1 MSCLA
6 WTNLIPVW
14 RLATTEA
21 KEKEQYSE
29 KLSCHQ
35 EHNGGRNRG
44 DRECSNE
51 REPSH
56 WAMPG
61 LR

>member
-29 KLSCHQ
+29 K
-35 EHNGGRNRG
+35 
-44 DRECSNE
+44 
-51 REPSH
+51 
-56 WAMPG
+56 
-61 LR
+61 